1 MSIPA
6 IQLSFSTYIYNSAAQ
21 SFINF
26 WNRFFYFVS
35 NSLLIF
41 IYISLTIFCVWGEII
56 DAYAI
61 NLYQTITVDGNNK
74 GVALVIPAVLF
85 FSDRRAL
92 AECEIID

>member
-41 IYISLTIFCVWGEII
+41 IYISLSLSFVCGAKLLMPMRLTFIKLLLLMAII
-56 DAYAI
+56 KVS
-61 NLYQTITVDGNNK
+61 L
-74 GVALVIPAVLF
+74 L
-85 FSDRRAL
+85 
-92 AECEIID
+92 

>member
-1 MSIPA
+1 M
-6 IQLSFSTYIYNSAAQ
+6 
-21 SFINF
+21 
-26 WNRFFYFVS
+26 
-35 NSLLIF
+35 
-41 IYISLTIFCVWGEII
+41 WGEII

-85 FSDRRAL
+85 FSDRRSL